1 MIIYGLG
8 AAFTSALVGTLTDIF
23 SIRRVGYSVLIFS
36 SIVLTLLYLA
46 IIIKYFY
53 TTFLLYMFLGMAT
66 FALYT
71 WLMCACSKIYGEKFE
86 IFSVNAQIIGIAFTS
101 YTAWNI
107 LFGGIVKINVR
118 LGIELTV
125 LIIGSLMS
133 ICFVKRIPLGRIDI
147 EFEESTAEASQSQSP
162 SPGQNET
169 TID

>member
-1 MIIYGLG
+1 
-8 AAFTSALVGTLTDIF
+8 
-23 SIRRVGYSVLIFS
+23 
-36 SIVLTLLYLA
+36 
-46 IIIKYFY
+46 
-53 TTFLLYMFLGMAT
+53 
-66 FALYT
+66 
-71 WLMCACSKIYGEKFE
+71 
-86 IFSVNAQIIGIAFTS
+86 
-101 YTAWNI
+101 
-107 LFGGIVKINVR
+107 VR

>member
-1 MIIYGLG
+1 
-8 AAFTSALVGTLTDIF
+8 
-23 SIRRVGYSVLIFS
+23 
-36 SIVLTLLYLA
+36 
-46 IIIKYFY
+46 
-53 TTFLLYMFLGMAT
+53 
-66 FALYT
+66 
-71 WLMCACSKIYGEKFE
+71 
-86 IFSVNAQIIGIAFTS
+86 
-101 YTAWNI
+101 